1 MKRILIIISTFCIM
15 SVAYGIP
22 QIYPTILEL
31 EIDKPTVYSEI
42 TISNTGDENVKYE
55 LGVKKDVDDFDLSPY
70 VQFFPRVMEIKPSK
84 QKKVRI
90 ALKGIPYKELPD
102 GELRALLEIKEINS
116 KLGNKYKSK
125 EESTEDFSTNVNVIF
140 NVAMMIYARKGES
153 IEAINIGDPLFEEG
167 KASIEVT
174 NTGNVSFKPKALLES
189 GGSQV
194 DINMSKVLRGG
205 VQNLKFKIDD
215 SSYNELVLFGSDGKE
230 LSRKILRRN

>member
-1 MKRILIIISTFCIM
+1 MRRILTIICTFCIM

-31 EIDKPTVYSEI
+31 ELDGSTVYSEI
-42 TISNTGDENVKYE
+42 TISNTGEESVKYE
-55 LGVKKDVDDFDLSPY
+55 LEVQRDTDDFDLSPY
-70 VQFFPRVMEIKPSK
+70 IQFFPRVMEIKPSK

-90 ALKGIPYKELPD
+90 ALKGVPYEKLPD

-125 EESTEDFSTNVNVIF
+125 EESKEEFSTNVNVLF
-140 NVAMMIYARKGES
+140 NVAMMIYARKGEC
-153 IEAINIGDPLFEEG
+153 IEAVNIGDPAFEEG
-167 KASIEVT
+167 AVGIEVV
-174 NTGNVSFKPKALLES
+174 NTGNVSFRPKALLER

-215 SSYNELVLFGSDGKE
+215 SSHNELVLFGSDGKE
-230 LSRKILRRN
+230 LSRKTLRRN